1 MHCISCCFVQIA
13 GHGHKIDYM
22 YLLKL
27 VRSLKDLLEERL
39 TEIKNISLGG
49 AESMLF
55 IFCVLYKMHGMD
67 ILCIKDYL

>member
-39 TEIKNISLGG
+39 TEIKNIR
-49 AESMLF
+49 
-55 IFCVLYKMHGMD
+55 
-67 ILCIKDYL
+67 